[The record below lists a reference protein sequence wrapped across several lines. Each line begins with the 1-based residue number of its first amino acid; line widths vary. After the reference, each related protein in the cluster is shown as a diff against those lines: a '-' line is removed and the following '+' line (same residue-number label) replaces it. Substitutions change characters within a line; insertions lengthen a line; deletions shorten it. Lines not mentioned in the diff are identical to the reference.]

1 DEQPKINVMKQFFTL
16 LLMTFFISSCYTSN
30 SLAKRINENPMVLT
44 PTALTGL
51 YENRIEGDDEN
62 SLWNDLC
69 LHNKDK
75 KQNIAEG
82 NQVFL
87 SYTKGNEITAE
98 LYQGEFL
105 IDTMTLPGKPKD
117 KFFTIRKGSHFFS
130 LIFLTSI
137 QSKKTILG
145 NDANADLL
153 VAQGHSHKTMLME
166 DEAIDDAEIV
176 TAVYLRRSDQRPDR
190 KVLK

>member
-1 DEQPKINVMKQFFTL
+1 MKQCFTL
-16 LLMTFFISSCYTSN
+16 LLITILLSSCYTSK
-30 SLAKRINENPMVLT
+30 SLASRIQENPMVLT
-44 PTALTGL
+44 PSALTGL
-51 YENRIEGDDEN
+51 YENRIEGDDQN

-87 SYTKGNEITAE
+87 SYIEGNEITAE
-98 LYQGEFL
+98 LYQDDFL
-105 IDTMTLPGKPKD
+105 IDKMTLTGRPKD
-117 KFFTIRKGSHFFS
+117 KFFTIRKGSHFFT

-153 VAQGHSHKTMLME
+153 IAQGHSHTTMLME
-166 DEAIDDAEIV
+166 DEAIDDAEVV

-190 KVLK
+190 KILK

>member
-1 DEQPKINVMKQFFTL
+1 
-16 LLMTFFISSCYTSN
+16 N

-82 NQVFL
+82 NQVFQFY
-87 SYTKGNEITAE
+87 SH
-98 LYQGEFL
+98 
-105 IDTMTLPGKPKD
+105 
-117 KFFTIRKGSHFFS
+117 TI
-130 LIFLTSI
+130 
-137 QSKKTILG
+137 Q
-145 NDANADLL
+145 L
-153 VAQGHSHKTMLME
+153 VQ
-166 DEAIDDAEIV
+166 
-176 TAVYLRRSDQRPDR
+176 
-190 KVLK
+190 